1 MMQTWWKN
9 AFCLGAFA
17 ILPVAVVSSQGLT
30 LLLVLTGL
38 GALIAGDLKGR
49 RSITAV
55 PILLGSG
62 VAWAALTSL
71 WAVAPKDAL
80 GLAGSL
86 AVLFIVIVLLMD
98 RAQSITTSQRTV
110 IGTMLIAGFGV
121 GVALLGLE
129 LVADLPLAKLV
140 RGPRLGQDNLEL
152 SLLNPALTVLMLMAW
167 PVGFVVWQR
176 WKRAAILVLIAVTVL
191 VWLGSSVTAWIAMVA
206 GAGAFALIALFGR
219 RGATGLGFAA
229 AVAVLAAP
237 MIAQV
242 VTPDRVE
249 QILEGVRPSAIHR
262 IYTWEFTA
270 DRIAEHPFVGWGLD
284 SSRAIPGGQ
293 ALVVENG
300 QAVSL
305 HPHNAALQIWLELGL
320 PGAAILAVLLSVIA
334 RGIANLPRTAMAPAA
349 ASFVT
354 AIVFSSL
361 SFGIWQNW
369 WVAALGLAAIICLVV
384 FDGPLPEK
392 IP

>member
-1 MMQTWWKN
+1 
-9 AFCLGAFA
+9 
-17 ILPVAVVSSQGLT
+17 
-30 LLLVLTGL
+30 
-38 GALIAGDLKGR
+38 
-49 RSITAV
+49 
-55 PILLGSG
+55 
-62 VAWAALTSL
+62 
-71 WAVAPKDAL
+71 
-80 GLAGSL
+80 
-86 AVLFIVIVLLMD
+86 LFIVIVLLMD